1 MKHGNRKSS
10 KTGGFIL
17 GQESLSGGLVYQF
30 ICQCC
35 HFAQHFTFLKWLKGQ
50 NARISSWVSAIK
62 HCFFLIN
69 PLKAKTRKSGIAK
82 NLDASTHMFRSPTIY
97 HWYIPLSSFNP
108 LKKKNISKTGWWF
121 GTWML
126 FFHIIIGNNHHP
138 NWLSYFSEGYTY
150 TTNQYLT
157 AVRFP
162 QFLWVTSNNWDAHGA
177 AGHRR
182 ARRGLGQLALRTQK
196 CRRDTN
202 RGCIPL
208 W

>member
-10 KTGGFIL
+10 KAGGFLL

-62 HCFFLIN
+62 HCFFFWSIHWKPRQEKVELPKIWMLQPTCSDHQLYIIDISHCH
-69 PLKAKTRKSGIAK
+69 PL
-82 NLDASTHMFRSPTIY
+82 TH
-97 HWYIPLSSFNP
+97 
-108 LKKKNISKTGWWF
+108 KKKNISKTGWWF